1 MAKISR
7 IIQQDAR
14 AVAEAMA
21 PQLAKAAGD
30 TVIVT
35 GAGGFLGSFLVDCL
49 VAWNDLGVGKPMTVV
64 AVDNMLTGLPE
75 RLAHLAN
82 RPDVELMKHDITAEW
97 TREGAADWIV
107 HGASI
112 ASPTFYRQ
120 YPLETIDAN
129 VGGTRRMLDL
139 ARARQAKGILVM
151 STSEIYGDPSP
162 DMIPTPE
169 DYRGNVSCTGPRA
182 CYDESKRLA
191 ETLAMT
197 YHQLHGTPV
206 KIIRPFNVFGPGQRL
221 DDKRVIP
228 DLMTAALARQP
239 IVLLSDGRATR
250 SFCYVADAV
259 RGMLTVMLADVAGE
273 AFNVGNDEMEIS
285 MADLAET
292 MARVASDPPLKV
304 EYRVSDDA
312 HYLTDNP
319 QRRCPVLD
327 KLRGLGWE
335 PKVTLEEAL
344 SRTLASY
351 AEFEEAAA

>member
-49 VAWNDLGVGKPMTVV
+49 VAWNDLGAGEPMTVI

-82 RPDVELMKHDITAEW
+82 RPDVELLKHDITAAW
-97 TREGAADWIV
+97 THAGGADWIV

-112 ASPTFYRQ
+112 ASPPFYRQ

-139 ARARQAKGILVM
+139 AVDRHAKGVLVM
-151 STSEIYGDPSP
+151 STSEIYGDPTP

-191 ETLAMT
+191 ETLAVT
-197 YHQLHGTPV
+197 YHQLYDVPA
-206 KIIRPFNVFGPGQRL
+206 KIIRPFNVFGPGQRI

-239 IVLLSDGRATR
+239 IVLFSDGRATR

-259 RGMLTVMLADVAGE
+259 RGMLTVLLADVAGE
-273 AFNVGNDEMEIS
+273 AFNVGNDEQEIS
-285 MADLAET
+285 MLDLAKL
-292 MARVASDPPLKV
+292 MARIASDPPLSV
-304 EYRVSDDA
+304 THQVSDDA
-312 HYLTDNP
+312 DYLTDNP

-335 PKVTLEEAL
+335 PQVPLEEAL

-351 AEFEEAAA
+351 AELEEAAA